1 VRRNNRSRWL
11 RSGRRRHYRLRHRW
25 CDYRPDD
32 SSRRHCHTRLF
43 RRSMRHRRRRWTRRC
58 GRRRSFLLLRNCSQH
73 IPRTGN
79 VRQVN
84 LGFDFFFAAKR
95 AGTRLASRRRTFRG
109 GTDIHTYFLRF
120 MLFQRT
126 GVRLL
131 LGHPHQRKRIQNSF
145 ALDFQLSG

>member
-1 VRRNNRSRWL
+1 MRRNNRSRWL
-11 RSGRRRHYRLRHRW
+11 RSDRRRHYRLRHRR
-25 CDYRPDD
+25 CDYRPADA
-32 SSRRHCHTRLF
+32 SWRRDHRRLF
-43 RRSMRHRRRRWTRRC
+43 RRSMRHRRRRWTRHC

-84 LGFDFFFAAKR
+84 LGFDFFFAAQR
-95 AGTRLASRRRTFRG
+95 ARTGLASRRRTFRG
-109 GTDIHTYFLRF
+109 GADVHTYFLGF
-120 MLFQRT
+120 VLFQRT